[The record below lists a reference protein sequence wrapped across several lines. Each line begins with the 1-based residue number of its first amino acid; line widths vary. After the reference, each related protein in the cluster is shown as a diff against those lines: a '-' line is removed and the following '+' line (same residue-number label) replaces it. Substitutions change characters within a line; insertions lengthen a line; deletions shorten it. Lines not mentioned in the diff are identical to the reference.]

1 MKIALF
7 TLTKNRFSYTK
18 RTFQSLAK
26 KTHIPYDHFV
36 IDQGSK
42 DKTVKWLNE
51 FHNQLGK
58 VYVYPLAMNIGINRG
73 VNFAIDKIG
82 DKADVVIK
90 IDNDVKIETDG
101 WLEKCLKVLKP
112 KLLISPY
119 VKGLIDNRGGVNR
132 VGYIPEANIGLTPFI
147 GGICLPK
154 GSNVL
159 ATPESKNIE
168 KLKIGDR
175 VLSSKGT
182 YQKIINTT
190 KRYYNGRLI
199 KIKCR
204 NLPELELTLEHPVLV
219 SGEELKWVKA
229 KDLRKNDLLVFPK
242 LKSFTSIKKIDLA
255 NYVKNSYYSKRSN
268 NGKRTHMLK
277 YKIGKKYITSKNGSS
292 YSLPRFI
299 EFNEAFFRLCGWY
312 LAEGSSM
319 SKQKGIVFTLNGVS
333 SEAEKVNILLKS
345 VFNKKGKVYKLKGNA
360 VGLRFYS
367 RILYSFFNKE
377 FRKGARNK
385 IIPPFIINSSRKLLD
400 SFLESYIDGDGYRRK
415 AKNET
420 VIVTASEKIMWALI
434 MIYSKLNMLPSFYQR
449 QVELNGKKF
458 KQYVISVCI
467 NKKRKG
473 YFENKDNFFVPI
485 KNLESRD
492 YKGYVY
498 NIETKDNTYAVP
510 IIIHNCMIGL
520 RRAWKEDSGGWE
532 YPVPKHAGG
541 DKSFC
546 GKLSLSGYRFGYKE
560 DVVIKHIDDTLGQIE
575 RYKNYF
581 EKRKTERSIIL

>member
-101 WLEKCLKVLKP
+101 WLEKCLRVLKP
-112 KLLISPY
+112 KLLLSPY

-345 VFNKKGKVYKLKGNA
+345 VFNKKGKVYKLTGNA

-367 RILYSFFNKE
+367 RILYSF
-377 FRKGARNK
+377 
-385 IIPPFIINSSRKLLD
+385 L
-400 SFLESYIDGDGYRRK
+400 
-415 AKNET
+415 
-420 VIVTASEKIMWALI
+420 
-434 MIYSKLNMLPSFYQR
+434 
-449 QVELNGKKF
+449 
-458 KQYVISVCI
+458 
-467 NKKRKG
+467 
-473 YFENKDNFFVPI
+473 I
-485 KNLESRD
+485 KNLE
-492 YKGYVY
+492 
-498 NIETKDNTYAVP
+498 
-510 IIIHNCMIGL
+510 
-520 RRAWKEDSGGWE
+520 KELE
-532 YPVPKHAGG
+532 
-541 DKSFC
+541 
-546 GKLSLSGYRFGYKE
+546 
-560 DVVIKHIDDTLGQIE
+560 IK
-575 RYKNYF
+575 
-581 EKRKTERSIIL
+581 